1 MFPVYKFD
9 TFVKSKIS
17 MSKFLQTK
25 IIDSK
30 LYAWDPV
37 RKKDV
42 VLTPEEIVR
51 QRMLAYM
58 TEVKN
63 YPISLLS
70 VEKQIKYNGLM
81 RRYDIV
87 VYDRNGN
94 PWLLV
99 ECKQS
104 DVALSQK
111 TVEQAAYYNLQV
123 NVPYLVLTNG
133 AQHFV
138 IKLDK
143 ENVSYKFLPDLPLFP
158 E

>member
-1 MFPVYKFD
+1 
-9 TFVKSKIS
+9 

-30 LYAWDPV
+30 LFAWDPV

-42 VLTPEEIVR
+42 ILTPEEIVR
-51 QRMLAYM
+51 QRMMAYM

-70 VEKQIKYNGLM
+70 VEKQIKFNGLT

-133 AQHFV
+133 EQHFV
-138 IKLDK
+138 IELEK
-143 ENVSYKFLPDLPLFP
+143 EVFSYKYLSDLPIFP